1 MQFRGVFAIYYD
13 FLKLFKMKYRIERV
27 KYNDGTNSPWWR
39 IAIYK
44 NGMRYDESEQYSS
57 FLYTLKLWIKAML
70 FL

>member
-1 MQFRGVFAIYYD
+1 
-13 FLKLFKMKYRIERV
+13 MKYRIERV
-27 KYNDGTNSPWWR
+27 KYNDGSNSPWWR